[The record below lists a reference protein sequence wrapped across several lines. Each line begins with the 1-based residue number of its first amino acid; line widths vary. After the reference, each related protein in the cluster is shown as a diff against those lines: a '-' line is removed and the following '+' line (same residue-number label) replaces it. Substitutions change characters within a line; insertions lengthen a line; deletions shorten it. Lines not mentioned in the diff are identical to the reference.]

1 MKFGKTLCLLNA
13 VIFFVYGIFYMLAP
27 AAMSTYVTESIP
39 TTSSA
44 LIDMRAIY
52 GGMSIAIG
60 IVLAILSLKNKTLRT
75 AIMVLMIFMITMA
88 SGRLLGVVLDTG
100 ANNKMYYYLISEV
113 LIALVCGIWLKNVK
127 VNKSSSND

>member
-13 VIFFVYGIFYMLAP
+13 VIFFVYGIFYMLVP
-27 AAMSTYVTESIP
+27 AAMSTYVSESIP

-60 IVLAILSLKNKTLRT
+60 IVLAILSLKKETLRT
-75 AIMVLMIFMITMA
+75 AIMILMIFMITMA
-88 SGRLLGVVLDTG
+88 SGRLLGVIFDTG
-100 ANNKMYYYLISEV
+100 ANSKMYYYLISEV
-113 LIALVCGIWLKNVK
+113 LIALVCGVWLKRVK
-127 VNKSSSND
+127 DD

>member
-1 MKFGKTLCLLNA
+1 MLNA
-13 VIFFVYGIFYMLAP
+13 FIFFVYGIFYMLIP
-27 AAMSTYVTESIP
+27 AAMSTYVTQSIP

-60 IVLAILSLKNKTLRT
+60 IVLAILSLKNKTLRI
-75 AIMVLMIFMITMA
+75 AIMILMVFMITMA
-88 SGRLLGVVLDTG
+88 SGRLLGLVLDTG

-113 LIALVCGIWLKNVK
+113 LIAMVCGIWLKRIK
-127 VNKSSSND
+127 DEQISTKD